1 MAEDR
6 RGGSAR
12 RWAGLATCAAG
23 PAALYGWAHWCF
35 SAEAAPSGTLA
46 LAGGAVLAAAVAG
59 AHLLLVGGARGV
71 FGSLLLALA
80 MLAAVTAADRAAA
93 RPRTA
98 VCTVRSVDSTPQDSF
113 GEGAP
118 RPRTLHRLTLDCPG
132 GYPDVLEDDRIA
144 APAGEEVR
152 VSFDP
157 LRRVAPEVEGT
168 ATPLVPALWSA
179 LFLALAVL
187 IAASR
192 RPDGGTGGPADG

>member
-1 MAEDR
+1 MAEER

-12 RWAGLATCAAG
+12 RWAGVATCAAG

-35 SAEAAPSGTLA
+35 SAEAAPSGAPA
-46 LAGGAVLAAAVAG
+46 LAGGAVLAAAVAV
-59 AHLLLVGGARGV
+59 AHLVLVGGARGV

-93 RPRTA
+93 RPETA
-98 VCTVRSVDSTPQDSF
+98 VCTVRAVDSTQQDSF
-113 GEGAP
+113 GDGAP
-118 RPRTLHRLTLDCPG
+118 PPRTLHRLTLDCPG

-152 VSFDP
+152 VAYDP
-157 LRRVAPEVEGT
+157 RRRVAPEVEGM
-168 ATPLVPALWSA
+168 ATPLVPGLWSV
-179 LFLALAVL
+179 LLLALAVL

-192 RPDGGTGGPADG
+192 RAAGGTGGPAGV

>member
-1 MAEDR
+1 MAEEG
-6 RGGSAR
+6 RGGAAR
-12 RWAGLATCAAG
+12 RWAGVATCAAG

-35 SAEAAPSGTLA
+35 SAEAAPSGALA
-46 LAGGAVLAAAVAG
+46 LSGGAVLAACGAVT
-59 AHLLLVGGARGV
+59 HLLLVGGARGV

-80 MLAAVTAADRAAA
+80 MLAAVAAADRAAA
-93 RPRTA
+93 RPATA
-98 VCTVRSVDSTPQDSF
+98 ACTVRSVDSRSQDSF

-118 RPRTLHRLTLDCPG
+118 PPRTLHRLTLDCPG

-152 VSFDP
+152 VAYDP
-157 LRRVAPEVEGT
+157 RRRVAPEVEGT

-192 RPDGGTGGPADG
+192 RAGSAAGGPADD